1 MPERTHLKG
10 ARILVVEDEALVA
23 ELAAEMLKD
32 LGCVPLGPAHTVDAA
47 LAVINNGEKIDCA
60 ALDVR
65 LNSEISGLVA
75 DALMLN
81 DIPFV
86 VCSAYTITL
95 FDNRHIPIVGKPYTR
110 EQLKE
115 GLERALGL
123 FPDTDASAQ
132 NQQLGAICR

>member
-1 MPERTHLKG
+1 
-10 ARILVVEDEALVA
+10 
-23 ELAAEMLKD
+23 
-32 LGCVPLGPAHTVDAA
+32 

-65 LNSEISGLVA
+65 LDSEISGLVA
-75 DALMLN
+75 DALMSN

-123 FPDTDASAQ
+123 FPDTGASFHAQGGDAA
-132 NQQLGAICR
+132 GAPR